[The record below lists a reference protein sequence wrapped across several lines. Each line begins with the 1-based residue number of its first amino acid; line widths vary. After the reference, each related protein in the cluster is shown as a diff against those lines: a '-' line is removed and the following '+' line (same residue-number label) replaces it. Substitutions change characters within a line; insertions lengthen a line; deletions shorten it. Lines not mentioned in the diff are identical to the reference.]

1 MVIIPQWGMKED
13 IFMKFIDGVILI
25 EEIYRFPTIFLIIL
39 WVIIASGLW
48 ICLDLA
54 RNMSKKKPKVV
65 ILEFIIVAI
74 LAFATYEFII
84 DPLNFEKP
92 TGEYR
97 VSTTQYVNMT
107 EFQDTYEIVDY
118 KDGVYT
124 IKPQKNTNEN

>member
-39 WVIIASGLW
+39 WVIIASDLW

-92 TGEYR
+92 TEEYR
-97 VSTTQYVNMT
+97 VITTQDVNMT